1 MSPTLE
7 PVFAAPLILWVCV
20 RQGYDFVPTLHFV
33 PQSAFCC
40 MHVRSIYASSTQR
53 LSPLLPALQGEGG
66 EGVGAELP
74 ADGPATVGCHTRMH
88 DLQTQTVLQW
98 HDQGRRTLSTHTTP
112 NAGVELNCAQASAK
126 QKHRMSEKMQAASSE

>member
-1 MSPTLE
+1 
-7 PVFAAPLILWVCV
+7 
-20 RQGYDFVPTLHFV
+20 
-33 PQSAFCC
+33 
-40 MHVRSIYASSTQR
+40 
-53 LSPLLPALQGEGG
+53 
-66 EGVGAELP
+66 
-74 ADGPATVGCHTRMH
+74 MH